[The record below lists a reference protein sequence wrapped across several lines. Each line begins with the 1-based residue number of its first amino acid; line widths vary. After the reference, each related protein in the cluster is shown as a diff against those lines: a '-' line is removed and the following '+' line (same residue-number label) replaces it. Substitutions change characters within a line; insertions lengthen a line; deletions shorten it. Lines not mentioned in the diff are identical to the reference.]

1 MWTFSRATCRLLAV
15 TGLCIIGAGTPAHA
29 DGSNYQNNSQ
39 FGMNLPY
46 AALPNGQDEIRT
58 ADGTS
63 CRSAVGGDG
72 SYLDSGVIGTPGGG
86 DVDAATAVYGRIV
99 IPIGTKA
106 KRLDC
111 TKLYDLEIQRLKM
124 ELQLARMGLAG
135 TGAPEGGGQSGS
147 RSNANWQNEGWSSA
161 APTPAASKPEPQNL
175 LPGKKAKKIAK
186 PAVQVIDSIY

>member
-1 MWTFSRATCRLLAV
+1 MRTFSRTARRILAV
-15 TGLCIIGAGTPAHA
+15 SAMCTVVGGAPVRA

-86 DVDAATAVYGRIV
+86 DIDASAAVYGRIV
-99 IPIGTKA
+99 IPIGPKA

-124 ELQLARMGLAG
+124 ELQLARMGLAA
-135 TGAPEGGGQSGS
+135 GAALQDGNQANGS
-147 RSNANWQNEGWSSA
+147 WENEGWSNA
-161 APTPAASKPEPQNL
+161 APTPTAGIPETQSKPAD
-175 LPGKKAKKIAK
+175 KKTRKAGTPEI
-186 PAVQVIDSIY
+186 VTIDSLY

>member
-1 MWTFSRATCRLLAV
+1 MWTLSRTTCRQIA
-15 TGLCIIGAGTPAHA
+15 AGGIFLTFSAATALA

-72 SYLDSGVIGTPGGG
+72 TYLDSGVIGTPGGDG
-86 DVDAATAVYGRIV
+86 IDSSAAVYSRIV
-99 IPIGTKA
+99 IPFGSKA

-111 TKLYDLEIQRLKM
+111 SKLYDLEIQRLRM
-124 ELQLARMGLAG
+124 ELRLAQMGLAG
-135 TGAPEGGGQSGS
+135 
-147 RSNANWQNEGWSSA
+147 NAASQNHAQGNTDWQKEGWSDVTPR
-161 APTPAASKPEPQNL
+161 PTSDQPEKQLATPVR
-175 LPGKKAKKIAK
+175 KAKSAVK
-186 PAVQVIDSIY
+186 PPVEVINSIY